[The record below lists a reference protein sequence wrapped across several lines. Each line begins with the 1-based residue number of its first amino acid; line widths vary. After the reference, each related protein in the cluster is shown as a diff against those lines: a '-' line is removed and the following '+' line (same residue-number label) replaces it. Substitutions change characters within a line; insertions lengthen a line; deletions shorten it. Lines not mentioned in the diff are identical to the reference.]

1 MEKPDKSSSVSLES
15 LLKLKRCEQP
25 DDAFW
30 DSFEKDFHR
39 RRLNSLVEKTDP
51 WRIWGPLVKWM
62 GVAVPA
68 LGLLALGVL
77 GWPSQEPALPVLA
90 EVSSEDGRL
99 RAEEGSVNVAAGMGL
114 ADGPGALVMS
124 DQLSSQFVLD
134 ALEQRASTT
143 HAFRKV
149 LYTPA
154 LEAPVSSG
162 ASYVRD
168 SLTARAYSVTT
179 ADVKLGRNF

>member
-1 MEKPDKSSSVSLES
+1 MEKPEKTPNVSLES

-39 RRLNSLVEKTDP
+39 RRLNSLVEKGES

-62 GVAVPA
+62 SLAVPA
-68 LGLLALGVL
+68 LGLLALGVI
-77 GWPSQEPALPVLA
+77 GWRSQEAALPVLV
-90 EVSSEDGRL
+90 EVS
-99 RAEEGSVNVAAGMGL
+99 AEEGRLLAEESPLNTAAMSVL
-114 ADGPGALVMS
+114 SEGPGALVMS
-124 DQLSSQFVLD
+124 DHLSSQFVLD
-134 ALEQRASTT
+134 ALEQRASST

-149 LYTPA
+149 LYSPA
-154 LEAPVSSG
+154 LEVPVSSG

-168 SLTARAYSVTT
+168 SLSSRAYRVTT

>member
-1 MEKPDKSSSVSLES
+1 MEKPEKPSSVSLEA

-25 DDAFW
+25 DDTFW

-39 RRLNSLVEKTDP
+39 RRLNSLVEKGDT
-51 WRIWGPLVKWM
+51 WRMWGPLVKWM
-62 GVAVPA
+62 SVAVPA
-68 LGLLALGVL
+68 LGLLAMGVL
-77 GWPSQEPALPVLA
+77 GWRSQEAVLPALA
-90 EVSSEDGRL
+90 EVSLEDGRL
-99 RAEEGSVNVAAGMGL
+99 HVDDRASSLAAVAGL
-114 ADGPGALVMS
+114 AEGPGSFVMS

-134 ALEQRASTT
+134 ALEQRASTP

-154 LEAPVSSG
+154 LEVPVSSG

-168 SLTARAYSVTT
+168 SLSARAYSVTT